1 MKKRKNNFKKV
12 SYFSKT
18 PIFPRFSFLLITVIF
33 IIGFATFTI
42 NYFSHSNVIQFFC
55 SLLFLT
61 MSIYFIKK
69 WILIRRKYN
78 GSPFKKLKWFI
89 KENKLYEEEIYEV
102 GINENG
108 RVKKKKVV
116 VNSAYFLY
124 KTTENDELIIR
135 ALKRADRFSDKA
147 NSYDTLLSALF
158 GLSLYKKFDD
168 VQNCD
173 YVFELVP
180 DKRIVVSN
188 SNRNT
193 NNYKIQITSKINWEI
208 GSPPHILLS
217 GPTGSGKTSLVNTL
231 ILDYLSKGAKFFIA
245 DPKAADL
252 AMIGRIIDKEHT
264 ATTENE
270 IAKLLREANEEMERR
285 YKEWF
290 AEKESFGK
298 TWKDIDGAKPF
309 MVVFDEYA
317 AFTAVSSP
325 KVVKEVQGYL
335 FNLILKS
342 RQVGGE
348 ICILLQRPDASI
360 LNGSIRDNF
369 GVRIGLSNMTDD
381 GRRMLFGSTD
391 VEYKSIREMGGG
403 YILVDGQN
411 SNLPVYFETPL
422 IPRDYNFLEELQNI
436 VNQTHPTATTKAIE
450 IGRQTP

>member
-1 MKKRKNNFKKV
+1 M
-12 SYFSKT
+12 FS
-18 PIFPRFSFLLITVIF
+18 RFSFLLITVIF
-33 IIGFATFTI
+33 IIGLAAFTI
-42 NYFSHSNVIQFFC
+42 NYFSYSNVLKFFC

-69 WILIRRKYN
+69 WRLFRRKYN
-78 GSPFKKLKWFI
+78 RSPFKKLKWFI

-102 GINENG
+102 GLNKNG

-135 ALKRADRFSDKA
+135 ALKRADKFSDKA

-158 GLSLYKKFDD
+158 GLPLYKKFDE
-168 VQNCD
+168 VQYCD

-180 DKRIVVSN
+180 DKRIMVTN
-188 SNRNT
+188 SSRNT
-193 NNYKIQITSKINWEI
+193 SNYKIQITSKINWEI
-208 GSPPHILLS
+208 GSPPHILIS
-217 GPTGSGKTSLVNTL
+217 GSTGSGKASLVNTL
-231 ILDYLSKGAKFFIA
+231 ILDYLSKGAKLFIA
-245 DPKAADL
+245 DPKSADL
-252 AMIGRIIDKEHT
+252 ATIGRIIDKEHT

-290 AEKESFGK
+290 AEKDSFGK
-298 TWKDIDGAKPF
+298 TWKDIDGARPF

-325 KVVKEVQGYL
+325 KIVKEVQGYL
-335 FNLILKS
+335 FNLVLKS

-360 LNGSIRDNF
+360 LNGSLRDNF

-391 VEYKSIREMGGG
+391 VMYKSIQEMGGG
-403 YILVDGQN
+403 YILIDSQN
-411 SNLPVYFETPL
+411 NNLPLYFETPL

-436 VNQTHPTATTKAIE
+436 VNSNTPSETSKAIE
-450 IGRQTP
+450 IGRRTP